1 MNRLRSMFLFLLV
14 AMLLITADAI
24 GKEGTNAVLSDVK
37 GEVLLFQGDRYLP
50 VKPGQRV
57 ADSDRLMIMEKS
69 EVHVVFDN
77 DCEVTWDGA
86 KIVDID
92 VKNCP
97 TIAGLWVP
105 CLGTGA
111 GTAGD
116 AAIILTQLIGSA
128 LVRRDGQYIT
138 AEEGQVL
145 EEGDV
150 VKLDGEAEINYEGAC
165 VTTHNGKTRI
175 EVSKDSCPI
184 AELSEVKG
192 KVLVDEGKGFS
203 PVAEGYKLKDGVEV
217 DVPKN
222 SHVKITYFNGCDEAW
237 DGKKIV
243 GVDAAK
249 CPIAAGVPVGNCT
262 PAVFGNMTSVTVGTF
277 IGTGVVLGLIPGND
291 DNPPPPPPPPPP
303 VSP

>member
-1 MNRLRSMFLFLLV
+1 
-14 AMLLITADAI
+14 
-24 GKEGTNAVLSDVK
+24 
-37 GEVLLFQGDRYLP
+37 
-50 VKPGQRV
+50 
-57 ADSDRLMIMEKS
+57 MIMENS

-92 VKNCP
+92 VRNCP
-97 TIAGLWVP
+97 TIAGLWIP
-105 CLGTGA
+105 CMGAGA

-128 LVRRDGQYIT
+128 LVRRDGQYIN
-138 AEEGQVL
+138 AQEGQVL

-150 VKLDGEAEINYEGAC
+150 VRLDGEAEINYEGAC
-165 VTTHNGKTRI
+165 VTNHNGKTQI
-175 EVSKDSCPI
+175 NVSKDSCPI

-192 KVLVDEGKGFS
+192 QVLVDEGKGFT
-203 PVAEGYKLKDGVEV
+203 PVPEGYKLKDGVEV
-217 DVPKN
+217 DVPKE

-243 GVDAAK
+243 GVDADR

-277 IGTGVVLGLIPGND
+277 IGTGVILSLIPGD
-291 DNPPPPPPPPPP
+291 DNPDREVEDEPPPP

>member
-1 MNRLRSMFLFLLV
+1 MNRIGSFFCCIPAALLFISGV
-14 AMLLITADAI
+14 SIAKD
-24 GKEGTNAVLSDVK
+24 GTNAVLSDVK
-37 GEVLLFQGDRYLP
+37 GEVLLFEGDRYLP
-50 VKPGQRV
+50 VEPGQRV
-57 ADSDRLMIMEKS
+57 ADSDRLMIMENS

-97 TIAGLWVP
+97 TIAGLWIP
-105 CLGTGA
+105 CMGA
-111 GTAGD
+111 GAGSAGD

-138 AEEGQVL
+138 AKEGQVL
-145 EEGDV
+145 EEGDL

-165 VTTHNGKTRI
+165 VTTHNGKTQI
-175 EVSKDSCPI
+175 HVSKESCPI

-192 KVLVDEGKGFS
+192 EVLVDEGKGFT
-203 PVAEGYKLKDGVEV
+203 PVPEGYKLKDGVEI
-217 DVPKN
+217 DVPKE

-277 IGTGVVLGLIPGND
+277 IGTGVILSLIPGND
-291 DNPPPPPPPPPP
+291 KNPPNNPPPPP